1 MNQNTETPPVV
12 TREQLAKGLGKS
24 AFAFRG
30 YNATNLGR
38 TPELLRHPRYGHI
51 VEKYLQ
57 RASDICTDVMKFPVD
72 LAQRVRLEKE
82 ATLKEYH
89 ESIALI
95 VTMELAQL
103 EILETFFDISLTDA
117 NMMYGFSLG
126 ELTALTAG
134 GVLTLDDA
142 LKIPLMMSRD
152 AAELA
157 DDVTL
162 CVLFSRS
169 GKFIP
174 RKNVHRLCAEINAE
188 GNGVIG
194 VSTFL
199 APNSMLLIG
208 QKDTVQRLKERK
220 GEITTERISVRLN
233 DDKWPPLHTPI
244 VWQRNITDRAQ
255 FLMHT
260 IEGGFTAP
268 TTPLFSMATGDF
280 SYDGD
285 NTRDVVAQWID
296 KPQLLWEA
304 VDATLAR
311 GVETV
316 IHIGPQPNIIPATFG
331 RLAANV
337 ALLTKDRLPMHTL
350 SRIVQYGW
358 LSAVL
363 PKRTNLLRAPGI
375 VHVTLED
382 WLLQQD
388 IA

>member
-1 MNQNTETPPVV
+1 
-12 TREQLAKGLGKS
+12 
-24 AFAFRG
+24 
-30 YNATNLGR
+30 
-38 TPELLRHPRYGHI
+38 
-51 VEKYLQ
+51 
-57 RASDICTDVMKFPVD
+57 
-72 LAQRVRLEKE
+72 
-82 ATLKEYH
+82 
-89 ESIALI
+89 
-95 VTMELAQL
+95 MELAQL
-103 EILETFFDISLTDA
+103 EILETFFEISLTDA

-220 GEITTERISVRLN
+220 GEITTERISVRVN

-268 TTPLFSMATGDF
+268 TTPLFSMATGAF

-337 ALLTKDRLPMHTL
+337 ELLTKDRLPMHTL

-363 PKRTNLLRAPGI
+363 PKRTNLLRAPNI

>member
-1 MNQNTETPPVV
+1 
-12 TREQLAKGLGKS
+12 
-24 AFAFRG
+24 
-30 YNATNLGR
+30 
-38 TPELLRHPRYGHI
+38 
-51 VEKYLQ
+51 
-57 RASDICTDVMKFPVD
+57 
-72 LAQRVRLEKE
+72 
-82 ATLKEYH
+82 
-89 ESIALI
+89 
-95 VTMELAQL
+95 
-103 EILETFFDISLTDA
+103 
-117 NMMYGFSLG
+117 
-126 ELTALTAG
+126 
-134 GVLTLDDA
+134 
-142 LKIPLMMSRD
+142 
-152 AAELA
+152 
-157 DDVTL
+157 
-162 CVLFSRS
+162 
-169 GKFIP
+169 
-174 RKNVHRLCAEINAE
+174 
-188 GNGVIG
+188 
-194 VSTFL
+194 
-199 APNSMLLIG
+199 MLLIG

-220 GEITTERISVRLN
+220 GEITTERISVRIN

-316 IHIGPQPNIIPATFG
+316 IHIGPQPNIIPATFS

-337 ALLTKDRLPMHTL
+337 ELLTKKRLPMHTL

-375 VHVTLED
+375 MHVTLED
-382 WLLQQD
+382 WLLQQNV
-388 IA
+388 A

>member
-1 MNQNTETPPVV
+1 
-12 TREQLAKGLGKS
+12 
-24 AFAFRG
+24 
-30 YNATNLGR
+30 
-38 TPELLRHPRYGHI
+38 
-51 VEKYLQ
+51 
-57 RASDICTDVMKFPVD
+57 
-72 LAQRVRLEKE
+72 
-82 ATLKEYH
+82 
-89 ESIALI
+89 
-95 VTMELAQL
+95 
-103 EILETFFDISLTDA
+103 
-117 NMMYGFSLG
+117 
-126 ELTALTAG
+126 
-134 GVLTLDDA
+134 
-142 LKIPLMMSRD
+142 MMSRD

-174 RKNVHRLCAEINAE
+174 RKNVHRLCTEINAE

-268 TTPLFSMATGDF
+268 TTPLFSLATGDF

-316 IHIGPQPNIIPATFG
+316 IHIGPKPNIIPATFG

-337 ALLTKDRLPMHTL
+337 ALTH
-350 SRIVQYGW
+350 
-358 LSAVL
+358 
-363 PKRTNLLRAPGI
+363 KRTATNAYAVKNCSVRLAVCRSAKTDESAASAQHRTCDARRLAAATGHRMNKASI
-375 VHVTLED
+375 S
-382 WLLQQD
+382 QR
-388 IA
+388 

>member
-1 MNQNTETPPVV
+1 M
-12 TREQLAKGLGKS
+12 
-24 AFAFRG
+24 
-30 YNATNLGR
+30 
-38 TPELLRHPRYGHI
+38 
-51 VEKYLQ
+51 
-57 RASDICTDVMKFPVD
+57 
-72 LAQRVRLEKE
+72 
-82 ATLKEYH
+82 
-89 ESIALI
+89 
-95 VTMELAQL
+95 
-103 EILETFFDISLTDA
+103 
-117 NMMYGFSLG
+117 
-126 ELTALTAG
+126 
-134 GVLTLDDA
+134 
-142 LKIPLMMSRD
+142 
-152 AAELA
+152 
-157 DDVTL
+157 DVTL

-174 RKNVHRLCAEINAE
+174 RKNVHRLCTEINAE

-268 TTPLFSMATGDF
+268 TNSSVFAATGDF

-285 NTRDVVAQWID
+285 NTREVVAQWID

-316 IHIGPQPNIIPATFG
+316 IHNRSETQHYSCNVWPTGCERGFTHKRTTTNAYAVKNRSVRLAVCCSAKTDESAASAQHRTCDAG
-331 RLAANV
+331 RLATATRHRMNK
-337 ALLTKDRLPMHTL
+337 ASISKDSSHHERSDNHIPT
-350 SRIVQYGW
+350 S
-358 LSAVL
+358 S
-363 PKRTNLLRAPGI
+363 
-375 VHVTLED
+375 HVFGH
-382 WLLQQD
+382 
-388 IA
+388 

>member
-1 MNQNTETPPVV
+1 MNDKTQTTPTL
-12 TREQLAKGLGKS
+12 TRDQLAKGLGKS

-38 TPELLRHPRYGHI
+38 TPELLRHPKYGQI

-103 EILETFFDISLTDA
+103 EILETFFEISLTDA

-220 GEITTERISVRLN
+220 GEITTERISVRVN

-244 VWQRNITDRAQ
+244 VWQRNITDR
-255 FLMHT
+255 
-260 IEGGFTAP
+260 
-268 TTPLFSMATGDF
+268 
-280 SYDGD
+280 
-285 NTRDVVAQWID
+285 
-296 KPQLLWEA
+296 
-304 VDATLAR
+304 
-311 GVETV
+311 
-316 IHIGPQPNIIPATFG
+316 
-331 RLAANV
+331 
-337 ALLTKDRLPMHTL
+337 
-350 SRIVQYGW
+350 
-358 LSAVL
+358 
-363 PKRTNLLRAPGI
+363 
-375 VHVTLED
+375 
-382 WLLQQD
+382 
-388 IA
+388 